1 MNYGD
6 GEKNTKTKSGQ
17 NQYIFNIDKNKDCA
31 ISFVCVKKRIYN
43 MARDKLNVTIERKT
57 DQDNIYEKVDVD
69 LFEYLQ
75 NSQNSESILVVSD
88 IRLPKAKKRSVPN
101 FSNVVMS
108 SKIFDAGD
116 WCINTDSVLPSGMSE
131 LICLHSISSIGDL
144 IGVLPASVQIVRVRN
159 SVLNN
164 VGKKEDISIAKSF
177 AEFYPDVIVYDER
190 GQTLFQKITEKTQTT
205 GAIQKNIA
213 VESDCEMS
221 KVAIKMA
228 DWISADDFVAYVKSE
243 NLLVGLSD
251 SDLKRY
257 FQLARSTN
265 ADLKIESQSMLRAD
279 NVCVVHKIPRYRYC
293 HRLYQSNT
301 ETPVRKIRKKEIAQ
315 KSDNTTSISQ
325 SQAVKQKE
333 TCYYNGQLVTKT

>member
-131 LICLHSISSIGDL
+131 LICLHPISSIGDL

-177 AEFYPDVIVYDER
+177 VEFYPDVIVYDER
-190 GQTLFQKITEKTQTT
+190 GQTLFQK
-205 GAIQKNIA
+205 
-213 VESDCEMS
+213 
-221 KVAIKMA
+221 
-228 DWISADDFVAYVKSE
+228 KSE
-243 NLLVGLSD
+243 NRN
-251 SDLKRY
+251 KR
-257 FQLARSTN
+257 RSGNCAIVNDIT
-265 ADLKIESQSMLRAD
+265 
-279 NVCVVHKIPRYRYC
+279 
-293 HRLYQSNT
+293 
-301 ETPVRKIRKKEIAQ
+301 RKRSGFRNFANK
-315 KSDNTTSISQ
+315 
-325 SQAVKQKE
+325 
-333 TCYYNGQLVTKT
+333 